1 MKIEW
6 NNKYTTIS
14 VYAFLTTS
22 ACILFF
28 MTMQEFYRIADFV
41 GRMVNLMM
49 PFIIGF
55 IFAYILNPVL
65 NFFEKKIFGRI
76 FGNKI
81 SRNAVRNLS
90 VLFTMLFFVFFL
102 ILFFALVIPQISQSL
117 MTIYLQAPSALYN
130 LQVFLHDSI
139 REMGIKEEDMLTL
152 TNGSKEIVD
161 AFISNMYEVVSTAAP
176 YLINVTLN
184 ITSWV
189 IHFVVGFIVCI
200 YFFFA
205 KEKFMAQIKKVM
217 YALFSKDFVDKAVY
231 LGNNSHQVFS
241 GFISGKILDSC
252 IIGLICYAGLFIIGT
267 PYPLL
272 ISIIVGVTNVIPYF
286 GPFIGAIPSALI
298 VLIVDPMECLYFIIF
313 VFILQQF
320 DGNIL
325 GPKILGDSTG
335 LSAFWVIFSI
345 TIFGGLWGFMGML
358 VGVPLFSVLYAIF
371 KVFVEIRLENKQ
383 MSTDTADYASAEHP
397 LIPAPQKD
405 YSRWR
410 SYPGRKKKQ

>member
-14 VYAFLTTS
+14 VYAFLTTC

-28 MTMQEFYRIADFV
+28 MTMQEFDRVADFI

-55 IFAYILNPVL
+55 ILAYILNPVL
-65 NFFEKKIFGRI
+65 NFFERKVFSRI
-76 FGNKI
+76 FGTKT
-81 SRNAVRNLS
+81 SRNAVRNCS
-90 VLFTMLFFVFFL
+90 VLFTMLFSLFVL
-102 ILFFALVIPQISQSL
+102 ILFFALVIPQISQSV
-117 MTIYLQAPSALYN
+117 MTIYIEAPAALHKMQAFLQEY
-130 LQVFLHDSI
+130 I
-139 REMGIKEEDMLTL
+139 RQAGVREDHVLTL
-152 TNGSKEIVD
+152 NNGSRQLVD
-161 AFISNMYEVVSTAAP
+161 AFITNMYEIVSAAAP
-176 YLINVTLN
+176 HLLNATLNVT
-184 ITSWV
+184 SWI

-205 KEKFMAQIKKVM
+205 KEKFIAQIKKVM
-217 YALFSKDFVDKAVY
+217 YALFSKDFVDKAIY

-241 GFISGKILDSC
+241 GFISGKILDSF
-252 IIGLICYAGLFIIGT
+252 IIGVICYIGLLIIGT

-286 GPFIGAIPSALI
+286 GPFIGAIPAALI
-298 VLIVDPMECLYFIIF
+298 VLIADPMECLYFIIF

-358 VGVPLFSVLYAIF
+358 IGVPLFSVLYAIF

-383 MSTDTADYASAEHP
+383 LSTDTADYASPEHP

-410 SYPGRKKKQ
+410 SYPGRKKN